1 MSGQVPSEGVF
12 VHARARNSAAG
23 CIPQGTA
30 CSADMNLRGF
40 DDTAFARTN
49 P

>member
-1 MSGQVPSEGVF
+1 MSGQVPSDDAVA
-12 VHARARNSAAG
+12 HARARISAAA
-23 CIPQGTA
+23 CIPEGA
-30 CSADMNLRGF
+30 SGSADTNLRGF